1 MKSPCLKSWHPMKTR
16 KTLGSRNEARAQAA
30 CFWAGPGGHPGCMVQ
45 PRSGVGALRRSSGAW
60 RPGSCGAH
68 LPMLAWIWGTGEGTW
83 AHLALLWVRPL
94 RWGLTAP
101 LHRLPLSL
109 QDRPL
114 GFIWAQAAP
123 GPVEA
128 GGAHVCGLNHL
139 RGVGGRAPGALLML
153 GRSAAGC
160 PAGVGW
166 ATLCSPTLWP
176 PPSPSLVSPMN
187 PRAQRTLG
195 TQQAVIRV
203 RMFPFLLLKSY
214 HIGGR
219 GRKRGSSRAQGDP
232 KKGWPSKSLFH

>member
-1 MKSPCLKSWHPMKTR
+1 
-16 KTLGSRNEARAQAA
+16 
-30 CFWAGPGGHPGCMVQ
+30 MVQ

-68 LPMLAWIWGTGEGTW
+68 LPMLAWIWGTVEGTW
-83 AHLALLWVRPL
+83 ARLALLWVRPL

-187 PRAQRTLG
+187 PSGPENPGDTAGCHPCADVPVSPFEVLSHWREEQEKGVKQGSGRPQERLALQEPLSLAAPLLRP
-195 TQQAVIRV
+195 QIRPWSPGQWSP
-203 RMFPFLLLKSY
+203 MKQP
-214 HIGGR
+214 
-219 GRKRGSSRAQGDP
+219 
-232 KKGWPSKSLFH
+232 